1 MLDNIIK
8 NIIKY
13 KSIKIVNFY
22 PKHISWSYNTKSNSI
37 MSYFIQHTIYKNNRN
52 VFVINEPCIEI
63 TTESFKNLKKTDAE
77 YYIAKPYKLKTIY
90 KDTDSIKDLIYNIDM
105 ELKEYIIA
113 HNKIFILDIYTGTTI
128 YDPTMF
134 DPYKPIMVSLFY
146 I

>member
-1 MLDNIIK
+1 MHVVGVNVSDKYMLDNIIK

-63 TTESFKNLKKTDAE
+63 TTESFKNLKK
-77 YYIAKPYKLKTIY
+77 
-90 KDTDSIKDLIYNIDM
+90 NGCR
-105 ELKEYIIA
+105 
-113 HNKIFILDIYTGTTI
+113 ILY
-128 YDPTMF
+128 
-134 DPYKPIMVSLFY
+134 S
-146 I
+146 